1 MTKEEHLA
9 KVLAQLDIGEELV
22 WFLWEERQ
30 RLTAALQMIAEGDEP
45 RPIGVRYADDGSP
58 SKYDQCTHGRWM
70 YEDCGNCIAEY
81 AASVLASVDRSPEG
95 QDAQRL
101 DAKHES
107 AVGSEA
113 SETPHT
119 SPNTPKETSHD

>member
-1 MTKEEHLA
+1 MLRAA
-9 KVLAQLDIGEELV
+9 KD
-22 WFLWEERQ
+22 
-30 RLTAALQMIAEGDEP
+30 IAEQRIIGAIEAQFDIHAMDAEDFAEMWVEISKTLDEL
-45 RPIGVRYADDGSP
+45 
-58 SKYDQCTHGRWM
+58 T
-70 YEDCGNCIAEY
+70 
-81 AASVLASVDRSPEG
+81 ASVDRSPEG

-119 SPNTPKETSHD
+119 SQNTPKETSHD